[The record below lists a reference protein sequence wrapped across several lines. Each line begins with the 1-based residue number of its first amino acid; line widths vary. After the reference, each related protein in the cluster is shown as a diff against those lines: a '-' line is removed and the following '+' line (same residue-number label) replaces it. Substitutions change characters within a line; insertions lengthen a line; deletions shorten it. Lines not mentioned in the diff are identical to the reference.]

1 MTTLPEGFEVPIHR
15 SLTEPLLF
23 AGLPPTFALL
33 LWTLGMAVI
42 LGLYQLWFIPIQLG
56 LHLLFVHLTKNDPHL
71 SRTGSRQLEPGGAR
85 LWHRPPEQRS
95 STFRIWL
102 EPVR

>member
-1 MTTLPEGFEVPIHR
+1 MSTPPPEGFEVPIHR

-56 LHLLFVHLTKNDPHL
+56 LHLLFVHLTKNDPHFFEVFTRAL
-71 SRTGSRQLEPGGAR
+71 RAQRR
-85 LWHRPPEQRS
+85 LDP
-95 STFRIWL
+95 
-102 EPVR
+102 

>member
-1 MTTLPEGFEVPIHR
+1 MSTPLPEGFEVPIHR

-56 LHLLFVHLTKNDPHL
+56 LHLLFVHLTKNDPRFFEVFTRAL
-71 SRTGSRQLEPGGAR
+71 RAQRR
-85 LWHRPPEQRS
+85 LDP
-95 STFRIWL
+95 
-102 EPVR
+102 